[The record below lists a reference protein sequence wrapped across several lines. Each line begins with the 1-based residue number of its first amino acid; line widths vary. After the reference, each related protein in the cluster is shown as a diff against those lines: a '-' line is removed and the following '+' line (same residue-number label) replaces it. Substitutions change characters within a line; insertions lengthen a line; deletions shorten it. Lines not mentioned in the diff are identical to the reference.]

1 MQYVEGLASL
11 VVVLGGLAVV
21 MLVVGWLLGVD
32 SWNGG

>member
-1 MQYVEGLASL
+1 MQYVEGFFSL
-11 VVVLGGLAVV
+11 VVVLGALAVL